1 MAVDL
6 QEKEYYGKVVVVG
19 DGACGKTCLL
29 EVFRNNQF
37 PKEYVPTVVDNFVK
51 NVTVD
56 GKDVGLTLW
65 DTAGQEDFD
74 AVRPLSYEDT
84 SLVLLCYSIDNKELL
99 PNVRNKWLFEISNY
113 CPKAKFFLVGL
124 KSDKRDDPDLQ
135 QDKII
140 SFKEGEKLSS
150 SINAMKFFECSA
162 KEGTNVNVIFE
173 EAARYIVTL
182 RESSEGSSA
191 PGRSCCGL
199 C

>member
-1 MAVDL
+1 MGMAVDL

-113 CPKAKFFLVGL
+113 CPK
-124 KSDKRDDPDLQ
+124 
-135 QDKII
+135 
-140 SFKEGEKLSS
+140 
-150 SINAMKFFECSA
+150 
-162 KEGTNVNVIFE
+162 
-173 EAARYIVTL
+173 
-182 RESSEGSSA
+182 
-191 PGRSCCGL
+191 
-199 C
+199 